1 MVPLVRPK
9 VGDRGLFTLKP
20 SSSAGFASL
29 IGNGRA
35 SGSGNKAGSLD
46 GRIKAYDTVVKPW
59 ADQPW
64 PLIEVPARTQ
74 NITHPALHI
83 ANEISHIHNAMLRGL
98 NSIYLQAPHVRRERD
113 IADLLFL
120 TQSWSTW
127 LLDHHHLKENTMLPG
142 FEAALGVPA
151 GTLTLPSSS
160 TASGITDGGITM
172 RTVKG
177 KERERCIKEDGEEEE
192 GQGEDTISFLLHRV
206 YAYASATHKDPQA
219 YNATTLQ
226 SLLSALAEVLAPHL
240 TRQVGLLVSMRE
252 MCFGSFQGWGKTNI
266 NTKHKEV
273 DRAEEIPG
281 PLPIPMV
288 KITKTISSSPP
299 TSPPISPSSSTF
311 STPSAPTP
319 SSSTSSP
326 THSPPNVSLS
336 LFPSTATVTSRPV
349 TRHGKTSSNSSSSIA
364 NLNSSAG
371 TSKDNTSSSSGN
383 GKHTPGSSGSSVGGG
398 GSPPASR
405 SMSVIDKDAKARLAQ
420 ARALLEADDRANKL
434 TQIHAAADAQAAA
447 GMDPFVILP
456 MIVRLRDST
465 ISPPFS
471 HSSSSSVSRVPSSS
485 SLSSSNDSGKGVSMG
500 MGVGVGAI
508 NAGGVGT
515 GGAGSKGEWPR
526 MSVPAIH
533 AVADKLSPRHA
544 GAWRFLPCD
553 VWGRPRE
560 LPFLGI

>member
-1 MVPLVRPK
+1 MAA
-9 VGDRGLFTLKP
+9 DRGP
-20 SSSAGFASL
+20 S
-29 IGNGRA
+29 
-35 SGSGNKAGSLD
+35 K
-46 GRIKAYDTVVKPW
+46 DTKS
-59 ADQPW
+59 
-64 PLIEVPARTQ
+64 
-74 NITHPALHI
+74 LHI

-142 FEAALGVPA
+142 FETALGVPA

-160 TASGITDGGITM
+160 TASQITDGGTTM

-177 KERERCIKEDGEEEE
+177 KERERCIKEDGGEE
-192 GQGEDTISFLLHRV
+192 GGEEDTISFLLHRV

-219 YNATTLQ
+219 YNGTTLQ

-252 MCFGSFQGWGKTNI
+252 MCFGSSPAGGKTNI
-266 NTKHKEV
+266 NTKHEEV
-273 DRAEEIPG
+273 ERDEEVPG
-281 PLPIPMV
+281 PLPIPLV
-288 KITKTISSSPP
+288 KITKTISSSPS

-319 SSSTSSP
+319 SSPTSSP
-326 THSPPNVSLS
+326 AHSPPNVSLS
-336 LFPSTATVTSRPV
+336 LFPSTATITSRPV
-349 TRHGKTSSNSSSSIA
+349 TRHGKTSSNSSGSIT
-364 NLNSSAG
+364 NLNSSSS
-371 TSKDNTSSSSGN
+371 TSKDNTSSSGN
-383 GKHTPGSSGSSVGGG
+383 GKYTPGSSGSSVGGG
-398 GSPPASR
+398 GSGSPPASR
-405 SMSVIDKDAKARLAQ
+405 SMSVIDKDAKTRLAQ

-465 ISPPFS
+465 TITNTTSTISPPFS
-471 HSSSSSVSRVPSSS
+471 PSSSSSVSRVPSSS
-485 SLSSSNDSGKGVSMG
+485 SLASSNDSGKGVNMG
-500 MGVGVGAI
+500 MGMGMGMGGI

-515 GGAGSKGEWPR
+515 GAGNKGEWPR

-560 LPFLGI
+560 LPFLGM

>member
-20 SSSAGFASL
+20 SSSTGFASF

-35 SGSGNKAGSLD
+35 SGSGNRAGSQD
-46 GRIKAYDTVVKPW
+46 GKIKDQCMVVKPW

-64 PLIEVPARTQ
+64 PLMEVPARTQ

-127 LLDHHHLKENTMLPG
+127 LLDHHHLKENTMLPS
-142 FEAALGVPA
+142 FEATLGMPT
-151 GTLTLPSSS
+151 GTLTLLSPS
-160 TASGITDGGITM
+160 TASGIAERGITT

-177 KERERCIKEDGEEEE
+177 KERDRCIKEDEEEE
-192 GQGEDTISFLLHRV
+192 GEQEENAISFLLHRV

-226 SLLSALAEVLAPHL
+226 GLLGALAETLVPHL

-252 MCFGSFQGWGKTNI
+252 MCFGSAPARGNASA
-266 NTKHKEV
+266 NTTHKELER
-273 DRAEEIPG
+273 DEEIPG

-288 KITKTISSSPP
+288 KITKTISSSSS

-319 SSSTSSP
+319 VSSASSP
-326 THSPPNVSLS
+326 AHSPPSVSLS
-336 LFPSTATVTSRPV
+336 LFPSTATMTSRPLP
-349 TRHGKTSSNSSSSIA
+349 RHGKTSSNSSSNIT
-364 NLNSSAG
+364 NSTSNS
-371 TSKDNTSSSSGN
+371 SKDNTNGDGN
-383 GKHTPGSSGSSVGGG
+383 GKRTPDSSGSSVGGVSS
-398 GSPPASR
+398 SPAAR

-434 TQIHAAADAQAAA
+434 TQIHAAADARAAA

-465 ISPPFS
+465 TTTPTSTMTPPFS
-471 HSSSSSVSRVPSSS
+471 PSSSSSVSRVPSSS
-485 SLSSSNDSGKGVSMG
+485 SLSSSNDSSRGVSMG
-500 MGVGVGAI
+500 MGI

-515 GGAGSKGEWPR
+515 GTGAGDKGEWPR

-560 LPFLGI
+560 LPFLGM